1 MKASLIVTT
10 INKPNKILKRLAKF
24 SKINDWEFIII
35 GDKKTPKDFKL
46 NSSKFLSLTDQK
58 KLNFNF
64 SKICPKNSYARKNIG
79 YLIAIR
85 NSQVI
90 IETDDDNYPKKSF
103 FNKRELDHVATQI
116 NNKDWINIYELFL
129 GKKKFIW
136 PRGLPLDQ
144 INNKIKI
151 SKSKVKNSFHIQQG
165 VCDNNPDVD
174 SIFRLIN
181 DKINIKFLNKKFNLN
196 RSLSPFNS
204 QNTTWFK
211 EAFPLMYLP
220 VTCTMRCTDIW
231 RGLLAVYLFRLN
243 NKKILFHGPT
253 TIQYRNPHNILNDFV
268 DEIPMF
274 QDSKFLIDEIS
285 KLNLKK
291 GISFYSENLLKI
303 YTRLVDLKIFEK
315 KELIFLR
322 AWLEDVNSNL

>member
-46 NSSKFLSLTDQK
+46 NSSNFLSLTDQK

-174 SIFRLIN
+174 SIFRLIH